1 MSGAAYFSMLVVWLV
16 AVLPRQ
22 RCRRRR
28 RTQFLGWK
36 VQSNLSFI
44 FSCFQATNICQ
55 EKHMKQAT
63 DGSSSSISLKNWKC
77 VNDNYLF
84 PSSFSLLFFCL
95 SFSLWCLH
103 KELLCRIIV
112 RQLQLKSCDDW
123 PPFLLLALF
132 MDFFLFDKYPS
143 PRNIRTVIAVF
154 LMGWRYTANWK
165 TLNLSYARLKS
176 FY

>member
-22 RCRRRR
+22 RCRRR

-63 DGSSSSISLKNWKC
+63 DGSSSSSISLKNWKC

-95 SFSLWCLH
+95 SLCLVFTQRVALSHYCSAITIKKLRRLASFFIYSLLYLWTSFCLTSIP
-103 KELLCRIIV
+103 LLV
-112 RQLQLKSCDDW
+112 TSGQSSW
-123 PPFLLLALF
+123 
-132 MDFFLFDKYPS
+132 
-143 PRNIRTVIAVF
+143 F